1 MDIMRSVVGMV
12 VLLAIAFLLS
22 VNKKSISLRTVGA
35 ALLLQIAIGGIM
47 LYFPPGKW
55 AVEQAALGVHKVM
68 SYSDAGSAFIFGS
81 LVGPKMDVLFDGA
94 GFIFAFRVLPA
105 IIFVTALISL
115 LYYIGVMGL
124 LIRILGSI
132 FQKALNISKI
142 ESFVAVTTIFLGQ
155 NEIPAIVKPFIDRM
169 NRNEL
174 FTAICSGMASIAGSM
189 MIGYAGMGVPI
200 DYLLAASL
208 MAIPG
213 GILFARILSPATE
226 PSQVTFENL
235 SFSETPPKSIIEAA
249 ANGAMTGLKIADGT
263 VIPCDRAVLAIGHSA
278 RDTFEMLDASGV
290 PMEPKPFAM
299 GVRIEQKQRD
309 IDIAQYGGE
318 NPALPPADYKLV
330 EHLDGETVYTFC
342 MCPGGFVVAAASE
355 EGRVVTNGMSYAD
368 RDGENANAALLVTVN
383 PADFPYEG
391 NLGGMRWQREIE
403 GNAYRVSGSYRAPAQ
418 KVGDFLAG
426 RPSDRP
432 GRVTPTYRPGVT
444 WCDLHD
450 VLPGKI
456 TDAIALALPRLDGKL
471 KGFADPDAVM
481 TAPETRS
488 SSPVRIIRDSSRQS
502 SLRGLYPTGEGA
514 GYAGGI
520 MSAAIDGIMTAETII
535 MEENYER
542 ETDQQMAP

>member
-22 VNKKSISLRTVGA
+22 VNKKGISLRTVGA

-189 MIGYAGMGVPI
+189 MIGYSGMGVPI

-208 MAIPG
+208 MAIP
-213 GILFARILSPATE
+213 
-226 PSQVTFENL
+226 SQVTFENL
-235 SFSETPPKSIIEAA
+235 SFSETPPKSFIEAA
-249 ANGAMTGLKIADGT
+249 ASGAMTGLKIAAGVAT
-263 VIPCDRAVLAIGHSA
+263 VVMAFVAIIALINGIIGGIGGWFGFANASLESIFGYVLAPLAWI
-278 RDTFEMLDASGV
+278 
-290 PMEPKPFAM
+290 M
-299 GVRIEQKQRD
+299 GVDWSDANLAGSLIGQKLAINEFVAYLSFSPYLQTGGTLEVKTVAIISFALCGFANFGSIGVVVGAFSAISPKRAPE
-309 IDIAQYGGE
+309 IAQLGLR
-318 NPALPPADYKLV
+318 AL
-330 EHLDGETVYTFC
+330 
-342 MCPGGFVVAAASE
+342 AAATLS
-355 EGRVVTNGMSYAD
+355 
-368 RDGENANAALLVTVN
+368 
-383 PADFPYEG
+383 
-391 NLGGMRWQREIE
+391 NL
-403 GNAYRVSGSYRAPAQ
+403 
-418 KVGDFLAG
+418 
-426 RPSDRP
+426 
-432 GRVTPTYRPGVT
+432 
-444 WCDLHD
+444 
-450 VLPGKI
+450 
-456 TDAIALALPRLDGKL
+456 
-471 KGFADPDAVM
+471 
-481 TAPETRS
+481 
-488 SSPVRIIRDSSRQS
+488 
-502 SLRGLYPTGEGA
+502 
-514 GYAGGI
+514 
-520 MSAAIDGIMTAETII
+520 MSATIAGFFI
-535 MEENYER
+535 GL
-542 ETDQQMAP
+542 A

>member
-22 VNKKSISLRTVGA
+22 VNKKGISLRTVGA

-235 SFSETPPKSIIEAA
+235 SFSETPPKALS
-249 ANGAMTGLKIADGT
+249 KQR
-263 VIPCDRAVLAIGHSA
+263 RAV
-278 RDTFEMLDASGV
+278 R
-290 PMEPKPFAM
+290 
-299 GVRIEQKQRD
+299 
-309 IDIAQYGGE
+309 
-318 NPALPPADYKLV
+318 
-330 EHLDGETVYTFC
+330 
-342 MCPGGFVVAAASE
+342 
-355 EGRVVTNGMSYAD
+355 
-368 RDGENANAALLVTVN
+368 
-383 PADFPYEG
+383 
-391 NLGGMRWQREIE
+391 
-403 GNAYRVSGSYRAPAQ
+403 
-418 KVGDFLAG
+418 
-426 RPSDRP
+426 
-432 GRVTPTYRPGVT
+432 
-444 WCDLHD
+444 
-450 VLPGKI
+450 
-456 TDAIALALPRLDGKL
+456 
-471 KGFADPDAVM
+471 
-481 TAPETRS
+481 
-488 SSPVRIIRDSSRQS
+488 
-502 SLRGLYPTGEGA
+502 
-514 GYAGGI
+514 
-520 MSAAIDGIMTAETII
+520 
-535 MEENYER
+535 
-542 ETDQQMAP
+542 